1 MPVSSLTITKET
13 LAGPPAP
20 RAALLSGSARTKFST
35 EGLASGSSLISLCVP
50 FSVMTYYV
58 SMG

>member
-1 MPVSSLTITKET
+1 MRPWW
-13 LAGPPAP
+13 AP
-20 RAALLSGSARTKFST
+20 LRAALLSVSARTKFST

-58 SMG
+58 SAG